1 MSVLNRIS
9 MALLLVPVLALPLT
23 AKADTEASTAVASSQ
38 QDQQLEQAKQLQQ
51 ERQLQQEKEQQQ
63 AKQLQQEIRQFV
75 NDDRAEQRARL
86 QAFRQ
91 DKTQQ
96 EKLLA
101 AAKQRLAKAD
111 AEQAR
116 LKALFDNNEEQ
127 LAELET
133 LLKQRTGQLGEVF
146 GVAKEQSAELK
157 QQLQASLVSAQYP
170 QRAESLNFASEKSV
184 PTMEQLETL
193 WFQLQHEITHSG
205 KISRF
210 QADVADTDG
219 RIQRQPVLRVGTF
232 NSITEKGEFLSW
244 QPDRQQL
251 SVLAGQPAD
260 KFQSQAVGFF
270 EGKKQHLLV
279 DVSAGQL
286 LGLIGQKPTLMD
298 QVRQGGSV
306 GYIILALGVL
316 GLATAIYK
324 LIRLNMIRHKIN
336 QQLKSDQP
344 KMDNPL
350 GRVLQACLQPIEQAR
365 AKHQAPD
372 LEQLNSHL
380 DEALLKELPA
390 LESGQSL
397 LKLLAAS
404 APLLGLLG
412 TVTGMIGTF
421 QSITLF
427 GTSDPK
433 LMAGGISQALIT
445 TVFGLVVAIPML
457 FSHGLLSSQ
466 SRSLLLILQEKSL
479 AQLNQLTPWLLSSNA
494 QAADVASPKAGSGS
508 PQAPSAKEAADA
520 LA

>member
-157 QQLQASLVSAQYP
+157 QQLKASLVSAQYP

-184 PTMEQLETL
+184 PTMAQLETL
-193 WFQLQHEITHSG
+193 WFQLQHEITH
-205 KISRF
+205 
-210 QADVADTDG
+210 
-219 RIQRQPVLRVGTF
+219 
-232 NSITEKGEFLSW
+232 
-244 QPDRQQL
+244 
-251 SVLAGQPAD
+251 
-260 KFQSQAVGFF
+260 
-270 EGKKQHLLV
+270 
-279 DVSAGQL
+279 
-286 LGLIGQKPTLMD
+286 
-298 QVRQGGSV
+298 
-306 GYIILALGVL
+306 
-316 GLATAIYK
+316 
-324 LIRLNMIRHKIN
+324 
-336 QQLKSDQP
+336 
-344 KMDNPL
+344 
-350 GRVLQACLQPIEQAR
+350 
-365 AKHQAPD
+365 
-372 LEQLNSHL
+372 
-380 DEALLKELPA
+380 
-390 LESGQSL
+390 
-397 LKLLAAS
+397 
-404 APLLGLLG
+404 
-412 TVTGMIGTF
+412 
-421 QSITLF
+421 
-427 GTSDPK
+427 
-433 LMAGGISQALIT
+433 
-445 TVFGLVVAIPML
+445 
-457 FSHGLLSSQ
+457 
-466 SRSLLLILQEKSL
+466 
-479 AQLNQLTPWLLSSNA
+479 
-494 QAADVASPKAGSGS
+494 
-508 PQAPSAKEAADA
+508 
-520 LA
+520 